1 MSEATR
7 SNMTPSDTDKKREAL
22 VDQLVVHWGEMGSRW
37 GINRALAQ
45 IHALLFI
52 EERPLH
58 AQEISERLSLARS
71 NVSTGIRELQS
82 WGVVTVVHLKGDRRD
97 YFTCS
102 KDPWEMFEVIADR
115 RVRTELEPT
124 VHFLKGLQQA
134 YGTKVPPHLNSLADF
149 LEGGVSFYHKARKL
163 PRSIVKRLM
172 KLDARI
178 ARLLSGGKT
187 GTV

>member
-1 MSEATR
+1 MTR
-7 SNMTPSDTDKKREAL
+7 PENDRKRDEL
-22 VDQLVVHWGEMGSRW
+22 IDQIVVHWGEMGSRW

-45 IHALLFI
+45 IHALLFV

-58 AQEISERLSLARS
+58 AQEISEKLSLARS

-82 WGVVTVVHLKGDRRD
+82 WGLITVVHLKGDRRD

-102 KDPWEMFEVIADR
+102 KDPWEMFEIIADR

-124 VHFLKGLQQA
+124 LQFFKGLQQS
-134 YGTKVPPHLNSLADF
+134 YGAKVPSHVSNLADF
-149 LEGGVSFYHKARKL
+149 IEGGVSFYHKARKL

-172 KLDARI
+172 RLDARI
-178 ARLLSGGKT
+178 ARLLGGGKT
-187 GTV
+187 EVL